1 MTDILSS
8 LYIYKPEYM
17 IYYNEIFIYIY
28 IYIMYITI
36 YTVLYI
42 TFVYPNGLRGKKYLR
57 RIR

>member
-17 IYYNEIFIYIY
+17 IYYNEIFIYM
-28 IYIMYITI
+28 YIMYITI

-42 TFVYPNGLRGKKYLR
+42 TLVYPNGLRVKKYLR

>member
-28 IYIMYITI
+28 IYIYIYNVYNYI
-36 YTVLYI
+36 YSFI
-42 TFVYPNGLRGKKYLR
+42 HNACIPKWS
-57 RIR
+57 

>member
-8 LYIYKPEYM
+8 LHIYKPEYM

-28 IYIMYITI
+28 IMYITI

-42 TFVYPNGLRGKKYLR
+42 TLVFPNGLKGKKYLR

>member
-17 IYYNEIFIYIY
+17 IYYNEIFIY

>member
-28 IYIMYITI
+28 IMYTTI

-42 TFVYPNGLRGKKYLR
+42 TLVYPNGLRGKKYLR

>member
-17 IYYNEIFIYIY
+17 IYYNEIFIHIY

-42 TFVYPNGLRGKKYLR
+42 NTYLYTQMVLGER
-57 RIR
+57 NI

>member
-17 IYYNEIFIYIY
+17 ICYNEIFIY

-42 TFVYPNGLRGKKYLR
+42 TLVYPNGLRGKKYLR

>member
-28 IYIMYITI
+28 IMYITI

-42 TFVYPNGLRGKKYLR
+42 TLVFPNGLKGKKYLR